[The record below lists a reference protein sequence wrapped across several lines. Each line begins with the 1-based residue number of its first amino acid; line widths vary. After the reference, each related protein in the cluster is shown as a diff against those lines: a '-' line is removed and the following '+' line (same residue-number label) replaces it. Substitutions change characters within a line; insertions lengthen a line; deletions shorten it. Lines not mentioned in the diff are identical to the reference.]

1 MEVNG
6 RARFL
11 ALGMALAACV
21 LGGCNSGTKGQG
33 GPQSTL
39 EKYFSSA
46 ARQDYATTYDCYYK
60 LYHDKVSR
68 DDFIK
73 HRKEAS
79 LLKEY
84 RIASVKQNGD
94 TAQAV
99 AMLTFAPSE
108 KLHRTE
114 PATVQ
119 VTEDMVRENGEWK
132 IKVW

>member
-1 MEVNG
+1 MAENG
-6 RARFL
+6 KWRFL
-11 ALGMALAACV
+11 VLAAAFPACM
-21 LGGCNSGTKGQG
+21 LGGCNSDKG
-33 GPQSTL
+33 GPQATV
-39 EKYFSSA
+39 ERFFSSA
-46 ARQDYATTYDCYYK
+46 VKQDYAVTYDCYYRQ
-60 LYHDKVSR
+60 YRDKVSR
-68 DDFIK
+68 DDFVK
-73 HRKEAS
+73 HRKDAS
-79 LLKEY
+79 VLQSY
-84 RIASVKQNGD
+84 RIASVRQEGE